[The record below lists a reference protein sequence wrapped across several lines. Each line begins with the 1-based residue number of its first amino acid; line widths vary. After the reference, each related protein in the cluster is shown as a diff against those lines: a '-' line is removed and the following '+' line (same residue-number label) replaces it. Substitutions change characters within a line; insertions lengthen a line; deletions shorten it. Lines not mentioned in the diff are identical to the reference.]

1 MYLCVHM
8 LSDSCAQQYVC
19 TFMFCWRTHV
29 YIYNFSNICYTLPPT
44 ADSYLYP
51 IRANIYI
58 QHIELLYIGAQHPYY
73 TQLCSIDTRR
83 YHRTSVLTAVGCVR
97 RDRNQ
102 IFILVYAVYN
112 NTCYTDIVDIQ
123 QPTYATI
130 ASSIYNNI
138 HIYLY
143 TQIQSYTRSHTA

>member
-1 MYLCVHM
+1 MCAHVVWLTYSTVCMYI
-8 LSDSCAQQYVC
+8 
-19 TFMFCWRTHV
+19 HV
-29 YIYNFSNICYTLPPT
+29 LLTYTCIYIQLLKYLLYFATNCRLISIPPYEPTYIYN
-44 ADSYLYP
+44 
-51 IRANIYI
+51 
-58 QHIELLYIGAQHPYY
+58 IELLYIGAQHPYH

-97 RDRNQ
+97 RDPDQ

-112 NTCYTDIVDIQ
+112 NTCYTDIVDVQ

-143 TQIQSYTRSHTA
+143 TQIQSYTRSHAA

>member
-1 MYLCVHM
+1 MSIHTCIYIYRCICVCTCCLTHILNSMYVHSCSADVHM
-8 LSDSCAQQYVC
+8 YIYTTSQIFVILCHQLP
-19 TFMFCWRTHV
+19 THIHTPYEPT
-29 YIYNFSNICYTLPPT
+29 YIYNIK
-44 ADSYLYP
+44 
-51 IRANIYI
+51 
-58 QHIELLYIGAQHPYY
+58 LLYIGAQHPYH

-83 YHRTSVLTAVGCVR
+83 YHRTSVLTAVGCVH
-97 RDRNQ
+97 RDPNQ

-138 HIYLY
+138 HVYLY
-143 TQIQSYTRSHTA
+143 T